1 MAIKCP
7 KCQFEN
13 PDDTIYCGKCAVP
26 LAGAREMAISKT
38 MTIQQPTKF
47 ISKGSILAGKYRIL
61 EPIGKGGMGVVYKAE
76 DIKLERTVA
85 LKFLPADLTED
96 PEARE
101 RFVREA
107 KAAAA
112 LSHPHIC
119 TIHEIGEEENQY
131 FIAMECIEGQ
141 SLKQKIHKGPLD
153 QAEALDIAIQV
164 AEGLEEAH
172 KKRIAHRDIKPGNI
186 MVTDKGT
193 AKVMDFGLAKV
204 FGASLITK
212 EAKTMGTVAYMSP
225 EQAQGQS
232 VDHRTDIWSLGVVLY
247 EMITGQLPFK
257 GEYEQSIIHS
267 ILNREPEPITK
278 IRKDLPS
285 GLEQVIYKAL
295 AKNPDNR
302 YQSMEE
308 FLDDLKAIAEGL
320 KPLRA
325 KAGMFRGRILGLKK
339 IYAYAGLACIVI
351 LAVLAILFLPSKRG
365 QMFDSIAVMPLENLS
380 GDPEQDSLAE
390 SIHDDLITN
399 LAGLSDLKTVIAR
412 RSVMRFKGKD
422 TPPQEI
428 AQELH
433 VKALIT
439 GALRRSGD
447 SVRVTAQLINP
458 TTGSQVWADSY
469 ERDLRDVKSLEN
481 EIVTGVAREMN
492 LQLTAQERSRLAST
506 RTVNAEAYV
515 AYTKGRFYLNK
526 LTPQGLQMGL
536 DYMQQAIDKDA
547 TNPLPYAALALG
559 YCRIGHGTAPPP
571 DAFARAKAA
580 ALKAEELGGTLAETE
595 AALAQ
600 IKLFTEWDWA
610 GGRQALQRA
619 MALNPSLPDALRMY
633 SFYLMLTGRTDE
645 SLATM
650 KRAIEVDPLT
660 PLWSSDLAWLSW
672 GAGRYQEAM
681 DATQKALELD
691 PNFNQALGWLGYLY
705 AEKGMFKDAIAVHQ
719 KLRTVSPDWKW
730 PLVRTYVLAG
740 RKDEARKM
748 LAEFLAGE
756 PKPTGAWDGWFLPE
770 VYAALGEKDEAF
782 RWLEAAVKE
791 RMTFI
796 PWMRENPAYAPLRSD
811 PRFQDLVDRMKLPE
825 KMISKSN
832 RDVGG
837 SSTERF

>member
-1 MAIKCP
+1 VAIKCP

-26 LAGAREMAISKT
+26 LADAQEMAISKT
-38 MTIQQPTKF
+38 ITIQQPTKF
-47 ISKGSILAGKYRIL
+47 ISKGSILAGKYRIQ

-119 TIHEIGEEENQY
+119 TIYEIGEEENQF

-153 QAEALDIAIQV
+153 QVKALDIAIQV

-212 EAKTMGTVAYMSP
+212 EAKTMGTIAYMSP

-257 GEYEQSIIHS
+257 GDYDQSMIHS
-267 ILNREPEPITK
+267 ILNHEPEPITK
-278 IRKDLPS
+278 IRKDLSS

-295 AKNPDNR
+295 AKNPYDR
-302 YQSMEE
+302 YQSMEN
-308 FLDDLKAIAEGL
+308 FLDDLKAITEGL

-325 KAGMFRGRILGLKK
+325 KAGLFRGRILGPKK

-351 LAVLAILFLPSKRG
+351 IAVLAILFLPPKRG
-365 QMFDSIAVMPLENLS
+365 QKFDSVAVMPLENLS

-399 LAGLSDLKTVIAR
+399 LAGLSSLKTVIAR
-412 RSVMRFKGKD
+412 RTVMRFKGKN

-439 GALRRSGD
+439 GALRRSED

-458 TTGSQVWADSY
+458 TTGSQVWAHSY
-469 ERDLRDVKSLEN
+469 ERDIRDVMSLEN
-481 EIVTGVAREMN
+481 EIVAAIAREVN
-492 LQLTAQERSRLAST
+492 LQLTPQERSRLASV

-526 LTPQGLQMGL
+526 PTPEEYGKGLT
-536 DYMQQAIDKDA
+536 YMQQAIDMDP

-559 YCRIGHGTAPPP
+559 YCLIGHGTSPPP

-580 ALKAEELGGTLAETE
+580 ALRAEELGGTLAETE
-595 AALAQ
+595 AALGQ
-600 IKLFTEWDWA
+600 IKLFEEWDWA
-610 GGRQALQRA
+610 GAEKALKHA
-619 MALNPSLPDALRMY
+619 MALNPSLPEAQRIY
-633 SFYLMLTGRTDE
+633 AWYLLLTGQGDE
-645 SLATM
+645 AIAAM
-650 KRAIEVDPLT
+650 KRVIDVDPLN
-660 PLWSSDLAWLSW
+660 PFWSSDLAWQYWSL
-672 GAGRYQEAM
+672 GRNQEAM
-681 DATQKALELD
+681 DAARKSLELD
-691 PNFNQALGWLGYLY
+691 PNFNQALCWLGFLY
-705 AEKGMFKDAIAVHQ
+705 AEKGMFTEAIAAHQ
-719 KLRTVSPDWKW
+719 KLSAVSRPWRW
-730 PLVRTYVLAG
+730 ALVRTYVQAG
-740 RKDEARKM
+740 RKDEAMKILTQYLGERK
-748 LAEFLAGE
+748 A
-756 PKPTGAWDGWFLPE
+756 TGAWDGWFLGE
-770 VYAALGEKDEAF
+770 IYAALGEKDDAF
-782 RWLEAAVKE
+782 RWLEEAVKE

-796 PWMRENPAYAPLRSD
+796 PWIRQNPAYAPLRTD
-811 PRFQDLVDRMKLPE
+811 PRFQDLVRRMKLPE
-825 KMISKSN
+825 AK
-832 RDVGG
+832 
-837 SSTERF
+837 

>member
-1 MAIKCP
+1 MAVKCP

-26 LAGAREMAISKT
+26 LADAREMAISKT
-38 MTIQQPTKF
+38 ITIQQPTKF
-47 ISKGSILAGKYRIL
+47 ISKGNILAGKYRIQ

-119 TIHEIGEEENQY
+119 TIYEIGEEENQY
-131 FIAMECIEGQ
+131 FIAMECIEGE

-153 QAEALDIAIQV
+153 QVEALDIVIQV

-267 ILNREPEPITK
+267 ILSHEPEPITK
-278 IRKDLPS
+278 TRKDLPS

-295 AKNPDNR
+295 AKNPYNR
-302 YQSMEE
+302 YQSMEH
-308 FLDDLKAIAEGL
+308 FLGDLKAITEGL

-325 KAGMFRGRILGLKK
+325 KAGLFRGRILGLKK

-351 LAVLAILFLPSKRG
+351 LAVLAILFLPPRG
-365 QMFDSIAVMPLENLS
+365 GEAIDSIAVMPLENLS

-399 LAGLSDLKTVIAR
+399 LAGLSSLKTVTAR
-412 RSVMRFKGKD
+412 RTVMRFKGKD
-422 TPPQEI
+422 TPPQQI
-428 AQELH
+428 ARDLR
-433 VKALIT
+433 VKALMT

-458 TTGSQVWADSY
+458 TTGSQVWAQSY
-469 ERDLRDVKSLEN
+469 ERDIGDVMALEN
-481 EIVTGVAREMN
+481 EIVAAFAREAK
-492 LQLTAQERSRLAST
+492 LQLTPQERTRLAGE
-506 RTVNAEAYV
+506 RKVNPEAYV

-526 LTPQGLQMGL
+526 LTPEGLKLGL
-536 DYMQQAIDKDA
+536 DYMQQAIDKDP

-559 YCRIGHGTAPPP
+559 YCRIGHGADPPP
-571 DAFARAKAA
+571 DAFERAKAA
-580 ALKAEELGGTLAETE
+580 ALKAQELGGSLAETE
-595 AALAQ
+595 TALGQ
-600 IKLFTEWDWA
+600 IKLFDEWDWEGA
-610 GGRQALQRA
+610 GQAFQRA
-619 MALNPSLPDALRMY
+619 ISLNPSEPDSQRMY
-633 SFYLMLTGRTDE
+633 SFYLLLNGRTDE
-645 SLATM
+645 AIATM
-650 KRAIEVDPLT
+650 KRAIELDPLARLLT
-660 PLWSSDLAWLSW
+660 SDLGWLYWS
-672 GAGRYQEAM
+672 AGRSQEAI
-681 DATQKALELD
+681 DAYRQSLELD
-691 PNFNQALGWLGYLY
+691 PDWNQGLDGLGNLY
-705 AEKGMFKDAIAVHQ
+705 TEKGMFQEAVAAHQ
-719 KLRTVSPDWKW
+719 KLGAVSPRWRW
-730 PLVRTYVLAG
+730 ALVRTYALAG
-740 RKDEARKM
+740 RMDEARKM
-748 LAEFLAGE
+748 LAEFLARE
-756 PKPTGAWDGWFLPE
+756 PKPIGAAIDGWLLPG

-782 RWLEAAVKE
+782 RWLEAAVNE
-791 RMTFI
+791 RNSFI
-796 PWMRENPAYAPLRSD
+796 PWMRQNPSYAPLRSD
-811 PRFQDLVDRMKLPE
+811 PRFEELARRMKLPE
-825 KMISKSN
+825 AK
-832 RDVGG
+832 
-837 SSTERF
+837 